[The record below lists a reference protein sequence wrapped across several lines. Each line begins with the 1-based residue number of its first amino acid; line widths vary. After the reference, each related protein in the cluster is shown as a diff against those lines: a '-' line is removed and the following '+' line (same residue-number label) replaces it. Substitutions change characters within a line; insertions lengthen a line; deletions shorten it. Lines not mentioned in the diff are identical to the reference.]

1 MSPHTCYQ
9 ITVHTTLNKVVSGY
23 YKKYPFIAVMSL
35 APFILYYIIFKNY
48 FGIIQI
54 SHFCTQAKKAFLNL
68 WGNGIITGKI
78 L

>member
-35 APFILYYIIFKNY
+35 APFILCYIIFK
-48 FGIIQI
+48 
-54 SHFCTQAKKAFLNL
+54 KLL
-68 WGNGIITGKI
+68 WHNTNIPLLHTGQKGFFESVG
-78 L
+78 

>member
-35 APFILYYIIFKNY
+35 APFILCYIQGPPWHSGFFRSSN
-48 FGIIQI
+48 
-54 SHFCTQAKKAFLNL
+54 TD
-68 WGNGIITGKI
+68 I
-78 L
+78 LV